1 MNIRSLV
8 LKNYRNYEAQKLEF
22 SDGLNVLVGKNAQ
35 GKTNILE
42 AIFFTIIGRSFK
54 TSKEKECI
62 KFDEKNAYVKTEF
75 QKLYRT
81 TTIELAFSTEA
92 KKSVKVDG
100 ISLKRIGELMG
111 SANAV
116 FFSPD
121 ELALIKDSPE
131 ERRKFINVDI
141 CQTNKKYFYLL
152 GRYDK
157 VLANRNKLL
166 KMSRDIETVKQTIDI
181 WDRALCDLSKKIAL
195 ERKKFVENL
204 APFAAKAH
212 AYISG
217 GKEILELKYASFCD
231 DVEHYDELMKKALQK
246 NLEKDYRLGF
256 TSIGPHRDDIDIFL
270 NGVEVKNF
278 GSQGQ
283 QRTVAL
289 SMKLAELEIIKE
301 RTGEYPILL
310 LDDVFSELDASRR
323 QKLLNFTSKTQT
335 IITTTDFDL
344 KIDRAKVFHIENGKV
359 IKKNAL

>member
-1 MNIRSLV
+1 MKITNLT
-8 LKNYRNYEAQKLEF
+8 LKNYRNYQLEKLEF
-22 SDGLNVLVGKNAQ
+22 GDSLNVLVGKNAQ

-62 KFDEKNAYVKTEF
+62 LFGQNNAYVKA
-75 QKLYRT
+75 QYKKLYRDT
-81 TTIELAFSTEA
+81 QIELIFSQNA

-100 ISLKRIGELMG
+100 FALKRIGELMG

-121 ELALIKDSPE
+121 ELALIKDSPD
-131 ERRKFINVDI
+131 ERRKFMNVDI
-141 CQTNKKYFYLL
+141 CQTNKRYFYLL
-152 GRYDK
+152 GRYEK

-166 KMSRDIETVKQTIDI
+166 KTSQNLEVVKQTIDI
-181 WDRALCDLSKKIAL
+181 WDRALCDISKKIAF
-195 ERKKFVENL
+195 ERKKFIDNL
-204 APFAAKAH
+204 TPFASKAH
-212 AYISG
+212 SYISG
-217 GKEILELKYASFCD
+217 GKETLELKYSSFCD
-231 DVEHYDELMKKALQK
+231 DIERYDELMKKALQK
-246 NLEKDYRLGF
+246 NLEKDFKLGY
-256 TSIGPHRDDIDIFL
+256 TSIGPHRDDIDIYL
-270 NGVEVKNF
+270 NGVEVKSF

-301 RTGEYPILL
+301 QTGEYPILL

-344 KIDRAKVFHIENGKV
+344 KIEGAKVFKVDGGTIIE
-359 IKKNAL
+359 